1 MSSLPPLAQACGR
14 GACRDHT
21 TPPLTRCDDLV
32 CRWPLANN
40 ASLPV
45 LSPAPFREVSSSSV
59 RRALWTWARDAKRR
73 SRQFGGSR
81 SGKCGPPARSRPT
94 QKRAARDPQKV
105 EEREEDEHGRDPWK
119 ERAEDGRDSW
129 KEEEEEEKEQEE
141 EAEERDEEEDDARHP
156 REQRRGTFRGVSL
169 LRAGSYY
176 EHVKIS
182 APNEFDVMFK
192 LKVPRIQLE
201 EYSNSGAYY
210 FVKFKRNP
218 QENPL
223 SQFVEGEFLSASK
236 MLSEFRKIIKQEIKN
251 IKDVAMERKKLG
263 SPAVTLLI
271 GESEEISV
279 DIILAL
285 EPEGSWP
292 ARTKDGL
299 PVKKWLGGKV
309 RTELRQQPFY
319 LVPKHAKEGQ
329 SFQEETWRLSF
340 SHIEKYILSHH
351 GDSKKCCEADGVKC
365 CRKDCLKLMK
375 YLLEQLKKKFN
386 RQELSEFCSY
396 HMKTAFFH
404 LCSKY
409 PLDSDWDPKDLRL
422 CFDNCVAFF
431 LERLRKEEL
440 EHYFIPGVNF
450 FSQEYID
457 TKCKEFLAEKIEY
470 ERNNGFPIFGEF

>member
-1 MSSLPPLAQACGR
+1 MGGRVSGCSSLRGRDTGWLLPGAWPKAPP
-14 GACRDHT
+14 
-21 TPPLTRCDDLV
+21 
-32 CRWPLANN
+32 
-40 ASLPV
+40 S
-45 LSPAPFREVSSSSV
+45 
-59 RRALWTWARDAKRR
+59 K
-73 SRQFGGSR
+73 
-81 SGKCGPPARSRPT
+81 
-94 QKRAARDPQKV
+94 KRAARDPQKV

-156 REQRRGTFRGVSL
+156 REQRRWGNVALRSSRSPSSL
-169 LRAGSYY
+169 DPIAAMRCCGRLILGHFSRVRPPMKVPWGSVRAGS
-176 EHVKIS
+176 EAAFLQIS